1 MSRELTGIR
10 PAKRTGLA
18 GEVAVSIRQAIFDGV
33 IKVGDRLGEVE
44 IAQQLDV
51 SRGPVREALV
61 QLRQEGLVSLEL
73 HRGASVITLSPSD
86 VLELATLRTT
96 LESFAIERAALLR
109 TEDDL
114 ASFRRIIREM
124 TVAVEAA
131 DEHRLTQLDI
141 AFHDAVYLAAKHDRL
156 TNAWGTIRSQMLLF
170 LLTRAKANQDYLT
183 IAVAEHTEL
192 LELIESGDATG
203 AREALSAHA
212 SGAYDRL
219 VQTYSAEDRAA
230 FSPLDASVSPSGSAV
245 PVR

>member
-18 GEVAVSIRQAIFDGV
+18 GEVVESIRQAIFDGV
-33 IKVGDRLGEVE
+33 FKVGDRLGEVE

-61 QLRQEGLVSLEL
+61 QLRQEGLVSMEL
-73 HRGASVITLSPSD
+73 HRGASVVTLSAND

-96 LESFAIERAALLR
+96 LETFAIERAATLR
-109 TEDDL
+109 TDADL
-114 ASFRRIIREM
+114 AALRRIIREM
-124 TVAVEAA
+124 TLAVETA

-141 AFHDAVYLAAKHDRL
+141 AFHDAVYEAAKHDRL

-192 LELIESGDATG
+192 LELIESGDAAK
-203 AREALSAHA
+203 AREAIQAHA

-219 VQTYSAEDRAA
+219 VQTYSSEDRSA
-230 FSPLDASVSPSGSAV
+230 FPPLDVSMSPFGSAT
-245 PVR
+245 PTR